1 MTRFLLTIISP
12 QDPRTVKEWFEVKK
26 VSQKEN
32 PLFLA
37 TSALEEE
44 NILHKDLI
52 CPPPEE
58 KFLKLKLK
66 KTNHQQRAIGTL
78 HATIRTYH
86 FEGSDDFRIA
96 VMRPNSCMESP
107 NGTLLVIGLFQL

>member
-12 QDPRTVKEWFEVKK
+12 QDPRTAKEWFEVKK

-44 NILHKDLI
+44 NILHI

-78 HATIRTYH
+78 HATIRTH
-86 FEGSDDFRIA
+86 HRDPEVITAFEMIC
-96 VMRPNSCMESP
+96 PNSCMESP